1 MNRSLFAVF
10 TLLVVLFA
18 CLFTTASVF
27 AQDVDATAVPTAED
41 VPILDVAP
49 GDTTNVTVEEGGSV
63 VIEADDEAPVE
74 DNSDIIAITV
84 IVVVV
89 LGVLAYV
96 LRPVIVE
103 LVAQAGRNVSPE
115 VVDTIVFGLN
125 KGLVALDTFTEATPT
140 ELDDMAEDELLALR
154 DQILARIT
162 VLRSEGSQP
171 HR

>member
-1 MNRSLFAVF
+1 MKRYFALFVCLFVILFAVSA
-10 TLLVVLFA
+10 VA
-18 CLFTTASVF
+18 
-27 AQDVDATAVPTAED
+27 AQDATAVPTAED
-41 VPILDVAP
+41 VSIVDVAP
-49 GDTTNVTVEEGGSV
+49 GDTTNVTVEEGGNV
-63 VIEADDEAPVE
+63 VIEAPETPASVE
-74 DNSDIIAITV
+74 DNSDVVAITV

-125 KGLVALDTFTEATPT
+125 KGLVALDAFTEATPT